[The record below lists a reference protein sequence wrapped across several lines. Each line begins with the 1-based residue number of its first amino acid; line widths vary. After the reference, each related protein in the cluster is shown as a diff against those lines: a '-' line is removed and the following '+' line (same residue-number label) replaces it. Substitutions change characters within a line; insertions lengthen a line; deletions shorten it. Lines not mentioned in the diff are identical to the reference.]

1 MSAATVIIP
10 TAKAASSPKIRKR
23 MMVSPYLPPVV
34 VTARITLLVVSFHN
48 QPVAIPALPWFKQRN
63 FMLADLTDASPASA
77 SMTSKMEH
85 ARSAWGE

>member
-23 MMVSPYLPPVV
+23 MMVSPYLPPVA
-34 VTARITLLVVSFHN
+34 VTARITLLVVSFHY
-48 QPVAIPALPWFKQRN
+48 QSVAIPALPWFKQRN
-63 FMLADLTDASPASA
+63 FMLTNLTDASPASA